1 MPTKISFSGCDPVVV
16 DEDLLA
22 SIDRLLSERG
32 RPAKFQRFV
41 RSTEDPQEVWINP
54 ATVTY
59 IEEYTLSQPF
69 GGPAE

>member
-32 RPAKFQRFV
+32 SPAKFQRFV
-41 RSTEDPQEVWINP
+41 RSTEDPQEIWINP
-54 ATVTY
+54 STVTY
-59 IEEYTLSQPF
+59 VEEYSLSQPF
-69 GGPAE
+69 GADD